1 MYLNG
6 IWGHWPILR
15 AHHHFGLGLTLPH
28 CWKSCVMAHFC
39 HSQLTVAGSD
49 ESSVDAE
56 VLRSDDNDV
65 SPVRT
70 APSSV
75 SSCNTDLQ
83 SSVI

>member
-1 MYLNG
+1 MSRLIY
-6 IWGHWPILR
+6 R
-15 AHHHFGLGLTLPH
+15 
-28 CWKSCVMAHFC
+28 
-39 HSQLTVAGSD
+39 SQLTVAGSDD

-56 VLRSDDNDV
+56 VLRSDDNEV

>member
-1 MYLNG
+1 MSWL
-6 IWGHWPILR
+6 I
-15 AHHHFGLGLTLPH
+15 
-28 CWKSCVMAHFC
+28 SCLIFYENQERYNIC

>member
-1 MYLNG
+1 M
-6 IWGHWPILR
+6 I
-15 AHHHFGLGLTLPH
+15 
-28 CWKSCVMAHFC
+28 
-39 HSQLTVAGSD
+39 LTVAGSD